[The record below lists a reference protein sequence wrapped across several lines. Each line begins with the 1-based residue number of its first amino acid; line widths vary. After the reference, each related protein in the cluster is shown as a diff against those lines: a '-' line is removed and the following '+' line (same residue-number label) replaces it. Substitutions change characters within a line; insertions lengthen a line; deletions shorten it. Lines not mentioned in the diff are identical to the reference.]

1 MTNGLRREAKAL
13 TTINQIMM
21 KTNKLLLALSLLLSA
36 LLPASASGGIVITT
50 RDGQKLKHSLADIRK
65 ITFEQNSLVV
75 TSAAGTPLWERQSV
89 SQIAN
94 IKFEATASAINL
106 PTSTGSK
113 PLGWQLNG
121 RTLQLRGY
129 DPSRG
134 LPLQIFSATGQ
145 QLLNVPKLR
154 STAITL
160 PVLPHGI
167 YIIKIGNNNRI
178 KLTL

>member
-1 MTNGLRREAKAL
+1 
-13 TTINQIMM
+13 M

-65 ITFEQNSLVV
+65 ITFDQNTMSV
-75 TSAAGTPLWERQSV
+75 TSWAGTPVWGRQSV

-94 IKFEATASAINL
+94 IKFDASTTAISQ
-106 PTSTGSK
+106 PKVTGSK
-113 PLGWQLNG
+113 PLGWQING

-160 PVLPHGI
+160 PALPHGI
-167 YIIKIGNNNRI
+167 YIIKIGKNNRI